1 MGSGLKGFPVKKT
14 TTAEKENTAKKV
26 ARRKPKQQRA
36 LEKYQAVLDASIVVL
51 MREGYDGANTSNIAR
66 EAGVAVGSLYE
77 YFPNKESIYMAY
89 IDERIGNLVEL
100 IQKAAEGS
108 PKHDGVKPNDLLHQW
123 LLVLVEAFSEYK
135 VLLKTLV
142 NQIPGVL
149 DLPSLKDMEKQL
161 LPLARFLA
169 VDSSMTETQVETK
182 THVLTNA
189 LFGFLIRN
197 LFSETHLSSEQIAQ
211 ELLNLIVG
219 YAAKE

>member
-1 MGSGLKGFPVKKT
+1 M
-14 TTAEKENTAKKV
+14 
-26 ARRKPKQQRA
+26 
-36 LEKYQAVLDASIVVL
+36 
-51 MREGYDGANTSNIAR
+51 
-66 EAGVAVGSLYE
+66 
-77 YFPNKESIYMAY
+77 
-89 IDERIGNLVEL
+89 EL

-108 PKHDGVKPNDLLHQW
+108 PKHDGVKPNELLHQW

-135 VLLKTLV
+135 ELLKTLV

-161 LPLARFLA
+161 LPLARFLT

-197 LFSETHLSSEQIAQ
+197 LFS
-211 ELLNLIVG
+211 
-219 YAAKE
+219 